1 VLPCQVWQDRALA
14 PVRRACWNLA
24 NWLLSRREFNRLCCM
39 RNSKQNRRLGITCFM
54 LSIFVFGFSAWFEAQ
69 GSAYKHETA
78 AINLM
83 NRTHQRIYDWM
94 CPPSSFFV
102 LCKDLAG
109 RCFSLGI
116 VAGSLGLV
124 FLQRGRMI
132 QRIDILEKEIQAMR
146 TLMPR

>member
-1 VLPCQVWQDRALA
+1 MNFPNSCRNVSGGAEIDNRCYAQKTDDFERKVHNLIGRIVGIFVGHYEVLSV
-14 PVRRACWNLA
+14 
-24 NWLLSRREFNRLCCM
+24 
-39 RNSKQNRRLGITCFM
+39 
-54 LSIFVFGFSAWFEAQ
+54 FVFGCSAWFEVQ